1 MDRRAHWGQYRA
13 RLRPPTGWFVQVE
26 IDMSW
31 MGTLAKV
38 GMGVMVAK
46 GVGKMM
52 QGGTSGGGGGLGG
65 MLGGMMGQQ
74 GAGQAG
80 GGLGGML
87 GGMMG
92 GQQGRAGG
100 GIGDMLGGLMGGG
113 AAAGGLGSILAGRGG
128 NGAQQSGGLGG
139 LLDSLGGGNAMQGGA
154 GAPPQAQQGGF
165 GGALNSAFENFGEP
179 EQAPTPSQEDAAK
192 VMLRAMLTAA
202 KSDGQIDDGEKEKI
216 LGHLGDISQDEMAF
230 VRDELSAPI
239 DVEGL
244 VRDIPQGMEQQAY
257 LMSVMAI
264 DLDSADEARY
274 LDGLAKALGIDAQ
287 TCNAIHDKLG
297 APKLYT

>member
-1 MDRRAHWGQYRA
+1 
-13 RLRPPTGWFVQVE
+13 
-26 IDMSW
+26 MSW

-46 GVGKMM
+46 GVGKMV
-52 QGGTSGGGGGLGG
+52 QGRAGGGG
-65 MLGGMMGQQ
+65 
-74 GAGQAG
+74 A

-92 GQQGRAGG
+92 GGQGGGAGGLGGMLGGMLGGQGGGAGGLGGMLGGAMGGGQQRGG
-100 GIGDMLGGLMGGG
+100 GIGDVLGGLMGGG

-139 LLDSLGGGNAMQGGA
+139 LLDSLGGGAPQGAA
-154 GAPPQAQQGGF
+154 GAPPQPQQGGF

-192 VMLRAMLTAA
+192 VMLRAMISAA

-216 LGHLGDISQDEMAF
+216 LGHLGDISQEEMQF
-230 VRDELSAPI
+230 VRDELSAPL

-244 VRDIPQGMEQQAY
+244 VRDIPQGMEQQTY
-257 LMSVMAI
+257 VMSVMAI
-264 DLDSADEARY
+264 DLDSAEEARY
-274 LDGLAKALGIDAQ
+274 LDGLAKALGIDPQ
-287 TCNAIHDKLG
+287 TCNAIHDQVG

>member
-1 MDRRAHWGQYRA
+1 
-13 RLRPPTGWFVQVE
+13 
-26 IDMSW
+26 MSW

-46 GVGKMM
+46 GVGRMV
-52 QGGTSGGGGGLGG
+52 QGGGRGGAGAGGLGG
-65 MLGGMMGQQ
+65 MLGGMMGGQQ
-74 GAGQAG
+74 GGQAG

-92 GQQGRAGG
+92 GQQGGGLGGMLGGAMGGGQQQQRGG
-100 GIGDMLGGLMGGG
+100 GIGDVLGGLMGGG

-128 NGAQQSGGLGG
+128 AGAQQSGGLGG
-139 LLDSLGGGNAMQGGA
+139 LLDSLGGGGAAQGGA
-154 GAPPQAQQGGF
+154 GAPPAPQQGGF

-179 EQAPTPSQEDAAK
+179 EQAPTSAQEDAAK
-192 VMLRAMLTAA
+192 VMLRAMLSAA

-216 LGHLGDISQDEMAF
+216 LGHLGDISQEEMQF
-230 VRDELSAPI
+230 VRDELSAPL
-239 DVEGL
+239 DVDAL
-244 VRDIPQGMEQQAY
+244 VNDIPKGMEQQAY

-264 DLDSADEARY
+264 DLDSAEEARY
-274 LDGLAKALGIDAQ
+274 LDGLAKSLGIEPQ
-287 TCNAIHDKLG
+287 MCNAIHEKLG

>member
-1 MDRRAHWGQYRA
+1 MR
-13 RLRPPTGWFVQVE
+13 
-26 IDMSW
+26 W

-52 QGGTSGGGGGLGG
+52 QGGGQSG
-65 MLGGMMGQQ
+65 
-74 GAGQAG
+74 AG

-92 GQQGRAGG
+92 GQGGTGGGLGGMLGGMMGGQGGSSGGLGGMLGGAMGGGQQRSG

-128 NGAQQSGGLGG
+128 NGAQQSGGIGG
-139 LLDSLGGGNAMQGGA
+139 LLDSLGGGGGGALQGGA
-154 GAPPQAQQGGF
+154 GAPPAPQQGGF
-165 GGALNSAFENFGEP
+165 GGTLNSAFENFGEP
-179 EQAPTPSQEDAAK
+179 AQAPSQSEEEAAK

-202 KSDGQIDDGEKEKI
+202 KADGQIDDNEKEKI
-216 LGHLGDISQDEMAF
+216 LGQLGDISQEEMEF
-230 VRDELSAPI
+230 VRNELSSPV

-264 DLDSADEARY
+264 DLDSAEEARY
-274 LDGLAKALGIDAQ
+274 LDGFAKALGIDAQ

>member
-1 MDRRAHWGQYRA
+1 
-13 RLRPPTGWFVQVE
+13 
-26 IDMSW
+26 MSW

-46 GVGKMM
+46 GVGRMV
-52 QGGTSGGGGGLGG
+52 QGGGRGG
-65 MLGGMMGQQ
+65 
-74 GAGQAG
+74 AG

-87 GGMMG
+87 GGAMGG
-92 GQQGRAGG
+92 GQQRGGG
-100 GIGDMLGGLMGGG
+100 GIGDVLGGLMGGG

-139 LLDSLGGGNAMQGGA
+139 LLDSLGGGGAPQGGA
-154 GAPPQAQQGGF
+154 GIPPQPQQGGF

-179 EQAPTPSQEDAAK
+179 EQAPTQSQEDAAK
-192 VMLRAMLTAA
+192 VMLRAMLSAA
-202 KSDGQIDDGEKEKI
+202 KSDGQIDDNEKEKI
-216 LGHLGDISQDEMAF
+216 LGHLGDISQDEMQF
-230 VRDELSAPI
+230 VREELSSPI

-264 DLDSADEARY
+264 DLDSAEEARY
-274 LDGLAKALGIDAQ
+274 LDGLAKSLGIDPQ
-287 TCNAIHDKLG
+287 TCNAIHDQLG

>member
-1 MDRRAHWGQYRA
+1 
-13 RLRPPTGWFVQVE
+13 
-26 IDMSW
+26 MSW

-46 GVGKMM
+46 GVGGMLR
-52 QGGTSGGGGGLGG
+52 GGGQSGAGGGLGG
-65 MLGGMMGQQ
+65 MLGGMMGGQ
-74 GAGQAG
+74 GGGQAG

-92 GQQGRAGG
+92 GQGGSGGGLGGMLGGAMGGGQQRGGG

-139 LLDSLGGGNAMQGGA
+139 LLDSLGGGGAMQGGA
-154 GAPPQAQQGGF
+154 GAPPQPQQGGF
-165 GGALNSAFENFGEP
+165 GGSLNSAFENFGEP
-179 EQAPTPSQEDAAK
+179 AQAPSQSEEDAAK

-202 KSDGQIDDGEKEKI
+202 KADGQIDDNEKEKI
-216 LGHLGDISQDEMAF
+216 LGQLGDISQDEMAF
-230 VRDELSAPI
+230 VRNELSSPV

-264 DLDSADEARY
+264 DLDSAEEARY
-274 LDGLAKALGIDAQ
+274 LDGFAKALGIDAQ
-287 TCNAIHDKLG
+287 TANAIHDKLG

>member
-1 MDRRAHWGQYRA
+1 
-13 RLRPPTGWFVQVE
+13 
-26 IDMSW
+26 MSW

-46 GVGKMM
+46 GVGKMVSNR
-52 QGGTSGGGGGLGG
+52 GAGGG
-65 MLGGMMGQQ
+65 
-74 GAGQAG
+74 A

-92 GQQGRAGG
+92 GGGQSGGGLGGLLGGAMGGGQGGGLGGMLGGAMGGGQRSGG
-100 GIGDMLGGLMGGG
+100 GIGDVLGGLMGGG

-128 NGAQQSGGLGG
+128 AGAQQSGGLGG
-139 LLDSLGGGNAMQGGA
+139 LLDSLGGGGAPQGGA
-154 GAPPQAQQGGF
+154 VPPAPQQGGF

-179 EQAPTPSQEDAAK
+179 EQAPTPSQEEAAK
-192 VMLRAMLTAA
+192 VMLRAMLSAA
-202 KSDGQIDDGEKEKI
+202 KSDGKIDDSEKQKI
-216 LGHLGDISQDEMAF
+216 LGHLGDISQDEMEF
-230 VRDELSAPI
+230 VRAELSAPL

-244 VRDIPQGMEQQAY
+244 VNDIPQGMEQQAY

-264 DLDSADEARY
+264 DLDSAEEARY
-274 LDGLAKALGIDAQ
+274 LDGLAKALGIDPQ

-297 APKLYT
+297 APNLYT

>member
-1 MDRRAHWGQYRA
+1 
-13 RLRPPTGWFVQVE
+13 
-26 IDMSW
+26 MSW

-46 GVGKMM
+46 GVGKMVSNR
-52 QGGTSGGGGGLGG
+52 GAGGG
-65 MLGGMMGQQ
+65 
-74 GAGQAG
+74 A

-92 GQQGRAGG
+92 GGGQSGGGLGGLLGGAMGGGQGGGLGGMLGGAMGGGQRGGG
-100 GIGDMLGGLMGGG
+100 GIGDVLGGLMGGG

-128 NGAQQSGGLGG
+128 AGAQQSGGLGG
-139 LLDSLGGGNAMQGGA
+139 LLDSLGGGGAPQGGA
-154 GAPPQAQQGGF
+154 VPPAPQQGGF

-179 EQAPTPSQEDAAK
+179 EQAPTPSQEEAAK
-192 VMLRAMLTAA
+192 VMLRAMLSAA
-202 KSDGQIDDGEKEKI
+202 KSDGKIDDSEKQKI
-216 LGHLGDISQDEMAF
+216 LGHLGDISQDEMEF
-230 VRDELSAPI
+230 VRAELSAPL

-244 VRDIPQGMEQQAY
+244 VNDIPQGMEQQAY

-264 DLDSADEARY
+264 DLDSAEEARY
-274 LDGLAKALGIDAQ
+274 LDGLAKSLGIDPQ

-297 APKLYT
+297 APNLYT

>member
-1 MDRRAHWGQYRA
+1 
-13 RLRPPTGWFVQVE
+13 
-26 IDMSW
+26 MSW

-46 GVGKMM
+46 GVGKMINNR
-52 QGGTSGGGGGLGG
+52 GAGGGGG
-65 MLGGMMGQQ
+65 
-74 GAGQAG
+74 A

-92 GQQGRAGG
+92 GQGG
-100 GIGDMLGGLMGGG
+100 GGGLGGMLGGAMGGGQGGGLGGMLGGAMGGGQQRGGGGLGDVLGGLMGGG

-128 NGAQQSGGLGG
+128 AGAQQSGGLGG
-139 LLDSLGGGNAMQGGA
+139 LIDSLGGGGASHGGA
-154 GAPPQAQQGGF
+154 SATPPPPQQGGF

-179 EQAPTPSQEDAAK
+179 EQAPTPTQEDAAK
-192 VMLRAMLTAA
+192 VMLRAMLSAA
-202 KSDGQIDDGEKEKI
+202 KADGQIDDGEKEKI
-216 LGHLGDISQDEMAF
+216 LGHLGDISQDEMQF
-230 VRDELSAPI
+230 VRDELSAPL
-239 DVEGL
+239 DVDGL
-244 VRDIPQGMEQQAY
+244 VNDIPQGMEQQAY

-274 LDGLAKALGIDAQ
+274 LDGLAKALGIDPQ

-297 APKLYT
+297 APNLYT

>member
-1 MDRRAHWGQYRA
+1 
-13 RLRPPTGWFVQVE
+13 
-26 IDMSW
+26 

-52 QGGTSGGGGGLGG
+52 QGGGAGGAGGGLGG

-74 GAGQAG
+74 GGGQAG

-87 GGMMG
+87 GGMLGGQGGAGGGLGGMLGG
-92 GQQGRAGG
+92 GQQQRGG
-100 GIGDMLGGLMGGG
+100 GIGDVLGGLMGGG

-139 LLDSLGGGNAMQGGA
+139 LLDSLGGGGATQGGA
-154 GAPPQAQQGGF
+154 GAPPQPQQGGF

-179 EQAPTPSQEDAAK
+179 EQAPTQTQEDTAK

-202 KSDGQIDDGEKEKI
+202 KADGQIDDGEKEKI
-216 LGHLGDISQDEMAF
+216 LGQLGDVSQEEMAF
-230 VRDELSAPI
+230 VRDELSAPV

-244 VRDIPQGMEQQAY
+244 VRDIPQGMEHQAY

-264 DLDSADEARY
+264 DLDSAEEARY
-274 LDGLAKALGIDAQ
+274 LDGFAKALGIDAQ

>member
-1 MDRRAHWGQYRA
+1 
-13 RLRPPTGWFVQVE
+13 
-26 IDMSW
+26 MSW

-52 QGGTSGGGGGLGG
+52 TNQGG
-65 MLGGMMGQQ
+65 
-74 GAGQAG
+74 GAGG

-92 GQQGRAGG
+92 GQSGGGLGGMLGGGQSGGGLGGMLGGAMGGGQQRGGG
-100 GIGDMLGGLMGGG
+100 GIGDVLGGLMGGG

-128 NGAQQSGGLGG
+128 GGAQQSGGLGG
-139 LLDSLGGGNAMQGGA
+139 LIDSLGGGGAPQGGA
-154 GAPPQAQQGGF
+154 VPPAPQQGGF

-192 VMLRAMLTAA
+192 VMLRAMLSAA

-216 LGHLGDISQDEMAF
+216 LGHLGDISQDEMEF
-230 VRDELSAPI
+230 VRAELSAPL

-244 VRDIPQGMEQQAY
+244 VNDIPKGMEQQAY

-274 LDGLAKALGIDAQ
+274 LDGLAKSLGIDPQ
-287 TCNAIHDKLG
+287 TCNAIHEKLG
-297 APKLYT
+297 APNLYT

>member
-1 MDRRAHWGQYRA
+1 
-13 RLRPPTGWFVQVE
+13 
-26 IDMSW
+26 MSW

-46 GVGKMM
+46 GVGRMV
-52 QGGTSGGGGGLGG
+52 QGGGRGG
-65 MLGGMMGQQ
+65 
-74 GAGQAG
+74 AG

-92 GQQGRAGG
+92 GQGGAGGGGLGGMLGGMMGGQGGAGGGLGGMLGGAMGGGQQRGGG
-100 GIGDMLGGLMGGG
+100 GIGDVLGGLMGGG

-139 LLDSLGGGNAMQGGA
+139 LLDSLGGGAPQGGA
-154 GAPPQAQQGGF
+154 GAPPQPQQGGF

-179 EQAPTPSQEDAAK
+179 EQAPTQSQEDAAK
-192 VMLRAMLTAA
+192 VMLRAMLSAA
-202 KSDGQIDDGEKEKI
+202 KSDGQIDDNEKEKI
-216 LGHLGDISQDEMAF
+216 LGHLGDISQDEMQF
-230 VRDELSAPI
+230 VREELSSPI

-264 DLDSADEARY
+264 DLDSAEEARY
-274 LDGLAKALGIDAQ
+274 LDGLAKSLGIDPQ
-287 TCNAIHDKLG
+287 TCNAIHDQLG

>member
-1 MDRRAHWGQYRA
+1 
-13 RLRPPTGWFVQVE
+13 
-26 IDMSW
+26 MSW

-46 GVGKMM
+46 GVGKMINNR
-52 QGGTSGGGGGLGG
+52 GAGGGG
-65 MLGGMMGQQ
+65 
-74 GAGQAG
+74 A

-92 GQQGRAGG
+92 GQGGGGGLGGMLGGAMGGGQGGGLGGMLGGAMGGGQQRGGG
-100 GIGDMLGGLMGGG
+100 GIGDVLGGLMGGG

-128 NGAQQSGGLGG
+128 AGAQQSGGLGG
-139 LLDSLGGGNAMQGGA
+139 LIDSLGGGGASHGGA
-154 GAPPQAQQGGF
+154 SATPPPPQQGGF

-179 EQAPTPSQEDAAK
+179 EQAPTPTQEDAAK
-192 VMLRAMLTAA
+192 VMLRAMLSAA
-202 KSDGQIDDGEKEKI
+202 KADGQIDDGEKEKI
-216 LGHLGDISQDEMAF
+216 LGHLGDISQDEMQF
-230 VRDELSAPI
+230 VRDELSAPL
-239 DVEGL
+239 DVDGL
-244 VRDIPQGMEQQAY
+244 VNDIPQGMEQQAY

-274 LDGLAKALGIDAQ
+274 LDGLAKALGIDPQ

-297 APKLYT
+297 APNLYT